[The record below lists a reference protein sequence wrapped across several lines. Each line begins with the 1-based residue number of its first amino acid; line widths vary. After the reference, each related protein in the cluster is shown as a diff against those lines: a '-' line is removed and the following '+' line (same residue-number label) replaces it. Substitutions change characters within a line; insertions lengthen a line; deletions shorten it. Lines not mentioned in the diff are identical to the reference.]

1 MVWETFKK
9 PINNMSVPEASK
21 TPIETAQF
29 SIEAS
34 ITAVTAAG
42 TNKYYAA
49 VIEKLNEA
57 SALLEAIEE

>member
-1 MVWETFKK
+1 
-9 PINNMSVPEASK
+9 MSGPEASK
-21 TPIETAQF
+21 TPIETAKF